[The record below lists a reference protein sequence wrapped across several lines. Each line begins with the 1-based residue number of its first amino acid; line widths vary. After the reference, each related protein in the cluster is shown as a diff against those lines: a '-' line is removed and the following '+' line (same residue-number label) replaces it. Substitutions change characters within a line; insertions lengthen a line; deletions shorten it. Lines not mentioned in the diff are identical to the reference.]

1 LESSEPR
8 LSGGYFKPLQH
19 RNIEGRL
26 LNLTSHS
33 RLSAARQATV
43 LDIAYPSYAFA
54 DPETSI
60 VNIFARAVI
69 AAVAALG
76 SMVANADSSGS
87 TQRYYEVRGAK
98 LYTQIYGHGP
108 PIVFLHGGMMFFD
121 NSFANQRDYFSAFRT
136 VVGIDQRGHGHSPD
150 GPWSLSYKMM
160 ADDTAAIIEKIGL
173 GPVDIVGHSDG
184 ADLALVLVR
193 DHPNLVRRL
202 VISGANIRVDLSPE
216 QKLRS
221 HWSQQQLDAHLREM
235 AAALPPWFSADYAKV
250 SPDGPDHWL
259 ALMAKCYDMWL
270 QPVVIEPADLKRISI
285 PVLVMAGDHDFTS
298 IEDNAEMFRDLPR
311 GQLIIVPA
319 SKHGTFNSRP
329 DLVNLA
335 IREFLEQ
342 PDGKTPAH

>member
-1 LESSEPR
+1 MS
-8 LSGGYFKPLQH
+8 
-19 RNIEGRL
+19 
-26 LNLTSHS
+26 
-33 RLSAARQATV
+33 
-43 LDIAYPSYAFA
+43 
-54 DPETSI
+54 
-60 VNIFARAVI
+60 IFARAVM
-69 AAVAALG
+69 AAIAALG
-76 SMVANADSSGS
+76 PMAVIADSSGG
-87 TQRYYEVRGAK
+87 THRYYVVRGAK

-121 NSFANQRDYFSAFRT
+121 NSFAKQRDFFSAFRT

-160 ADDTAAIIEKIGL
+160 ADDTAAIIEQLGL

-184 ADLALVLVR
+184 ADLALLLVR

-221 HWSQQQLDAHLREM
+221 HWSQRQLNAHLRG
-235 AAALPPWFSADYAKV
+235 AAASLPPWFLPDYAKV
-250 SPDGPDHWL
+250 SPDGRDHWMTL
-259 ALMAKCYDMWL
+259 LAKCYDMWL

-298 IEDNAEMFRDLPR
+298 IEDNAEIYRDLRR
-311 GQLIIVPA
+311 GQLLIVPA
-319 SKHGTFNSRP
+319 SNHGTFINQP

-335 IREFLEQ
+335 IREFLDK
-342 PDGKTPAH
+342 PNSDAPAH

>member
-1 LESSEPR
+1 LITR
-8 LSGGYFKPLQH
+8 FD
-19 RNIEGRL
+19 
-26 LNLTSHS
+26 
-33 RLSAARQATV
+33 TV
-43 LDIAYPSYAFA
+43 SVNPCFA

-60 VNIFARAVI
+60 LNILTRAVI

-76 SMVANADSSGS
+76 PIAAMSDSSGS

-121 NSFANQRDYFSAFRT
+121 NSFARQRDYLSAFRT
-136 VVGIDQRGHGHSPD
+136 VVGIDQRGYGHSAD
-150 GPWSLSYKMM
+150 GSWSLSYKMM
-160 ADDTAAIIEKIGL
+160 ADDTAAIIEQLGL

-193 DHPNLVRRL
+193 DHPALVRRL

-216 QKLRS
+216 QKQRS
-221 HWSQQQLDAHLREM
+221 HWSQQQLDAHLRKV
-235 AAALPPWFSADYAKV
+235 AAALPPWFLPDYAKV
-250 SPDGPDHWL
+250 SPDGPDHWMT
-259 ALMAKCYDMWL
+259 LMAKCYDMWL
-270 QPVVIEPADLKRISI
+270 QPVVIEPADLKKISI

-298 IEDNAEMFRDLPR
+298 IEDNAEIFRDLPR

-319 SKHGTFNSRP
+319 SNHGTFIGRP

-342 PDGKTPAH
+342 PDSNTPAH